1 MPEPSEKGSVPS
13 LELKEESFRD
23 PAKIL
28 GTSAEV
34 DYLDQ
39 FGTSS
44 FKVSAWSKQS
54 LYLKFYPLLKDSP
67 LRPVPVIPVT
77 HSTQDGDDLTPENML
92 EDKLVELD
100 F

>member
-1 MPEPSEKGSVPS
+1 MLKWITWTS
-13 LELKEESFRD
+13 LELPHLRC
-23 PAKIL
+23 
-28 GTSAEV
+28 
-34 DYLDQ
+34 
-39 FGTSS
+39 
-44 FKVSAWSKQS
+44 QS